1 MKVVFYDLETT
12 GTDDQKHEII
22 QIAAIAFEVNGSEWK
37 ELEQFEAK
45 VNFHIDQADP
55 EALEKNCYDEAVW
68 STEAISQEEAI
79 SRFDRFAQKYKDVER
94 KSKRTGRLFY
104 CVRTAGHNVKGFD
117 DKFIRKW
124 YQNHSMFC
132 PFDYA
137 EVLDTLQLSMWKVH
151 MIGGGFDPKPDNFKL
166 ETMCKCVGVDLDNAH
181 DALDDIRANARLA
194 WKLTR

>member
-1 MKVVFYDLETT
+1 MKVVFYDLETS
-12 GTDDQKHEII
+12 GTDEEKHEII
-22 QIAAIAFEVNGSEWK
+22 QVAAIAFEVNGTEWK

-45 VNFHIDQADP
+45 VEFHTDQADP
-55 EALEKNCYDEAVW
+55 EALEKNCYDEATWKHEAV
-68 STEAISQEEAI
+68 SQKCAISK
-79 SRFDRFAQKYKDVER
+79 FDKFAQKHKDVER
-94 KSKRTGRLFY
+94 KSKRTGKVFY

-137 EVLDTLQLSMWKVH
+137 EVLDTLQLSMWKAH
-151 MIGGGFDPKPDNFKL
+151 MIGGGFSVKPDNFKL
-166 ETMCKCVGVDLDNAH
+166 ETMCKLAGIELNNAH
-181 DALDDIRANARLA
+181 DALADIRANARIA